1 MDGRRGWLQSSETR
15 RQRKGYVE
23 QVCELAE
30 GPRPLVVGRL
40 WCTAV
45 RRGSVVNSSYGV
57 GALLVGETLETTP
70 CVLHTILFNQQHCAV
85 EHNVVP
91 VVAEVVHV
99 HAGAGNIAP

>member
-1 MDGRRGWLQSSETR
+1 M
-15 RQRKGYVE
+15 
-23 QVCELAE
+23 
-30 GPRPLVVGRL
+30 GRL

-99 HAGAGNIAP
+99 QALSRRLLKFSGGSGDDYATFSASVTSPSC